1 MDASFLL
8 EKYGW
13 QAVDELDNWL
23 YIFDRLPPKMKL
35 MVDFATQGF
44 SVKEIAELSKTTE
57 RNVRKTLQEAK
68 NRIIRGEEVGYNEEM

>member
-8 EKYGW
+8 DKYGW

-44 SVKEIAELSKTTE
+44 SVKEIAGLTKTKENT
-57 RNVRKTLQEAK
+57 VRQVLGRAK
-68 NRIIRGEEVGYNEEM
+68 ERIIRGEDIGYSEEM